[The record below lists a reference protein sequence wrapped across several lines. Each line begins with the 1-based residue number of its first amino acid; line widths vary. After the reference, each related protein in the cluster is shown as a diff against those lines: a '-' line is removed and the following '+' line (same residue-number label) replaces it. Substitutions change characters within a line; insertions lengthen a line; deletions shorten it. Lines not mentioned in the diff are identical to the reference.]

1 MLYHTVVIGVGSILM
16 VRRRLLSVVL
26 LTVLSICCLLSNV
39 LAQESSSKT
48 TVSNEIRTLTET
60 NSLSKSN
67 SVSYPD
73 YPYSVRTIRSA
84 PKEYLERRARVRS
97 SIIWGGVCLNITIAA
112 LFFWGGRHKIWI
124 LVKAIRNKQS

>member
-73 YPYSVRTIRSA
+73 YPYSVRTVRSA

>member
-67 SVSYPD
+67 LASHPD
-73 YPYSVRTIRSA
+73 YPYSVRTVRSA
-84 PKEYLERRARVRS
+84 PKEYLERCARVRS

>member
-1 MLYHTVVIGVGSILM
+1 MTGVDSTLQ
-16 VRRRLLSVVL
+16 VRRRLLSAVL
-26 LTVLSICCLLSNV
+26 LTMLSLCCLLSNV

-67 SVSYPD
+67 SASHPD

-112 LFFWGGRHKIWI
+112 LFFRGFRHKIWI
-124 LVKAIRNKQS
+124 LFKAIRNKQS

>member
-1 MLYHTVVIGVGSILM
+1 MS
-16 VRRRLLSVVL
+16 LLVKGKLPKVL
-26 LTVLSICCLLSNV
+26 LMMMPICCFLFSV
-39 LAQESSSKT
+39 LAQESPSET
-48 TVSNEIRTLTET
+48 TVSNEIGTLTGT
-60 NSLSKSN
+60 NSLSASN
-67 SVSYPD
+67 STSYSD

>member
-1 MLYHTVVIGVGSILM
+1 MLYHTTVIGVGFILM